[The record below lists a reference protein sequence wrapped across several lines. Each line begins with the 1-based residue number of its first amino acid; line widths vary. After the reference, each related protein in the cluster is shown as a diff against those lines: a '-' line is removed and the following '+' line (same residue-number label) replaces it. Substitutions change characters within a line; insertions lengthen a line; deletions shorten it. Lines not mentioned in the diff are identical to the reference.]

1 MYITCLEH
9 PRVKMFSV
17 VSDFDRIRVERFKQ
31 CTEDKLR
38 NVRCPQHNRPPR
50 LRFHGITLRDVGI
63 SMSGCCAKVM
73 EIANAR
79 IALAWDE
86 ESKAS

>member
-1 MYITCLEH
+1 
-9 PRVKMFSV
+9 MFSV

-38 NVRCPQHNRPPR
+38 DVRCPEHNQPPR
-50 LRFHGITLRDVGI
+50 LRFSGTTLRDVTI
-63 SMSGCCAKVM
+63 SLSGCCAKVM

-79 IALAWDE
+79 IGSVWLANTE
-86 ESKAS
+86 KTKAS